1 VFCRSLLVLLL
12 FIVLSVYLLFSAFDY
27 PYWYLQPFL
36 RLTFGIF
43 NPFLDYP
50 YWYLQP
56 FLRLTLW
63 YLQTFLRLTL
73 WYLQPFLRLTLW
85 YLQTFLRLTLWYLQT
100 FLNNSTILNKTNNQM
115 SHQIVEQKQR
125 PWHVSMEIHWGQ
137 PLNTLFYIQMEQA
150 LEKTN
155 FHDFFLLKE
164 CSFMKSV
171 HNYLLSIFI
180 YKIKCPSK

>member
-1 VFCRSLLVLLL
+1 MFCRSLLVLHL

-73 WYLQPFLRLTLW
+73 WYLQ
-85 YLQTFLRLTLWYLQT
+85 T

-137 PLNTLFYIQMEQA
+137 PVNTLFYIQMEQA

-171 HNYLLSIFI
+171 HNYFLSIFI